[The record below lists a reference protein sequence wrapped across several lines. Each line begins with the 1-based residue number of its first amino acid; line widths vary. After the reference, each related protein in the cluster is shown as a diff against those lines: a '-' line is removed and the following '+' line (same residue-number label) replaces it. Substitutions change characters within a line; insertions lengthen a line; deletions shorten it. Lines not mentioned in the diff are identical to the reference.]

1 MRFTFV
7 SIGALFALASSCAA
21 APLVIPAQ
29 GNPDAFR
36 CAGAFILFDRHFLI
50 KSMPRFR
57 GVSGPGLGL
66 GPKLPLLG
74 PGGNPILPTEFK
86 RSEANI
92 AVANTHAPNLLNG
105 YGLVMHPLSHSSNH
119 NIILQP

>member
-7 SIGALFALASSCAA
+7 SIAASFALASSCAA
-21 APLVIPAQ
+21 APLVIPQ

-36 CAGAFILFDRHFLI
+36 CAEAFILFDRHFLM

-57 GVSGPGLGL
+57 GIFGPGLGL

-74 PGGNPILPTEFK
+74 PDGNPIFPTDFK
-86 RSEANI
+86 RNEANI

-119 NIILQP
+119 NIVF